1 MLSKLMAMTKAEL
14 KSKIQSIDVSAVKG
28 RNLRRKF
35 ETIRSKKEGGFT
47 LLELL
52 VVVAILAAIAG
63 TATVM
68 LQDTDRKASAGAHVA
83 MMDQLASAINQ
94 YRTFHNAYPDRWDSL
109 LQNGTNVQTG
119 AAALAMISDDLLG
132 SIGLGA
138 VTAAELS
145 SLTESGIERVRM
157 FNTAGTLTDDGGTTY
172 TCGATKDA
180 QQAIINNKS
189 LNTTAQNIYRPEDG
203 NGCGFDAD
211 LSLAVGPVMTWN
223 AAENKRVNAW
233 NTGDVVDGVTLTA
246 DDKLVAFGA
255 GSEATLFDPTKLG
268 ALSTSPIYRHVEPD
282 EYNRFIVLFKVS
294 GVGVN
299 SGKAL
304 FQAIVDGAG
313 DTKDEELGELDNV
326 RNT

>member
-35 ETIRSKKEGGFT
+35 EAIRGKKEGGFT

-83 MMDQLASAINQ
+83 MMDQLSSAINT
-94 YRTFHNAYPDRWDSL
+94 YRTLNNAFPDRWDSL
-109 LQNGTNVQTG
+109 LQNATNVQTG
-119 AAALAMISDDLLG
+119 AAALAI
-132 SIGLGA
+132 
-138 VTAAELS
+138 LS
-145 SLTESGIERVRM
+145 SDLTGSVSLDAITADEATSLADSGIERVRM
-157 FNTAGTLTDDGGTTY
+157 FGTANTVGGV
-172 TCGATKDA
+172 TCGATVDD
-180 QQAIINNKS
+180 QQALINNKS
-189 LNTTAQNIYRPEDG
+189 LDTTAQNIYRPQAG
-203 NGCGFDAD
+203 NGCGFDSD
-211 LSLAVGPVMTWN
+211 LTLAAGPIMVWN
-223 AAENKRVNAW
+223 ASENKRVNAW
-233 NTGDVVDGVTLTA
+233 NSGDVVDGTTLAA
-246 DDKLVAFGA
+246 DDKLVAFGV

-299 SGKAL
+299 AGKAL